1 MIFGLEVEKNLL
13 KSTVF
18 YEKWGQKSKFFWVEG
33 LLFIENDFKSMLN
46 TL

>member
-1 MIFGLEVEKNLL
+1 MKNGG
-13 KSTVF
+13 KKVS
-18 YEKWGQKSKFFWVEG
+18 FFRVEG